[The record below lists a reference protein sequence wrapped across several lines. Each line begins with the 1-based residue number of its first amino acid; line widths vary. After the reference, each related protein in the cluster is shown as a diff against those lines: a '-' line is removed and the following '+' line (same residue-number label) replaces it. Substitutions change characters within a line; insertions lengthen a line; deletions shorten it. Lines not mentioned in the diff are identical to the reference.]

1 MCGIL
6 GSVNCAFGDE
16 TLDLIKHRGPDHGE
30 IISLKWNESEITL
43 GHRRLSIVDLSP
55 SGNQPMKNKLNENL
69 IIFNGEIYNHEF
81 LKDSLSEYTFN
92 GHSDTET
99 ILYYLSK
106 YGIDSI
112 EKFNGIFSL
121 AFFDKTKGKIFLARD
136 PYGVKPLYYSIS
148 EKSLIF
154 SSEIKPIKRLVQT
167 QINREN
173 LSQLLKL
180 RYSPSPDTIYS
191 NIFKLR
197 PGHTLEYDL
206 SSHKT
211 CIKSFQKVI
220 NINTNS
226 QFVRCV
232 DKYGELVEKAV
243 DRQLMSDVEIGVL
256 LSGGIDSALITHFMA
271 KRSTKKIKSF
281 TVGFDEHSGE
291 SELDDARETAQIL
304 GTQHKEVIVHQ
315 DNFKEIFEKLID
327 IVEEPL
333 GTTSTIPMYF
343 LNKEVA
349 KHLKVVLTGQGAD
362 EPLGGYARYKGIV
375 MSEKIPEFIFSS
387 LKPLSPFIKNE
398 KISRAINAFGEKDK
412 IKKLENSYMLFNE
425 RELYELINAQ
435 DHNSYA
441 KIKYFYDELNCEK
454 KHLVESMMSI
464 DSRMNLPDDLL
475 LYTDK
480 ISMHFGI
487 ETRVPFLDHELMNF
501 LETLPYHFK
510 IQKGQGKYIHK
521 EFAKSILP
529 TKIINRKKKGFQ
541 SPTNQW
547 FKDQLGSLMISE
559 LNKNPEFSQYFNLEK
574 IQSLLKVHKAGF
586 NKEKQLFLLFSLLY
600 WFKSNQINL

>member
-6 GSVNCAFGDE
+6 GSVNKAFGNE

-30 IISLKWNESEITL
+30 ILSLKWNDSDITF

-55 SGNQPMKNKLNENL
+55 SGNQPMKNPLNENL

-81 LKDSLSEYTFN
+81 LKNSLSDYNFK

-106 YGIDSI
+106 FGIDSI
-112 EKFNGIFSL
+112 ENFNGIFAF
-121 AFFDKTKGKIFLARD
+121 AFFDKAKGKIFLARD
-136 PYGVKPLYYSIS
+136 PYGVKPLYYSVS
-148 EKSLIF
+148 NNSLVF
-154 SSEIKPIKRLVQT
+154 SSEIRPIKSLIQT
-167 QINREN
+167 ETNREN
-173 LSQLLKL
+173 LAQLLKL

-197 PGHTLEYDL
+197 PGHILEYDL
-206 SSHKT
+206 ASHT
-211 CIKSFQKVI
+211 TSIKSFQKAI
-220 NINTNS
+220 NINVNA
-226 QFVRCV
+226 QFNRCV
-232 DKYGELVEKAV
+232 DKYGELLEKAV
-243 DRQLMSDVEIGVL
+243 DRQLMSDVEIGSL
-256 LSGGIDSALITHFMA
+256 LSGGIDSALITYFMV
-271 KRSTKKIKSF
+271 KRSPKKIKSF

-291 SELDDARETAQIL
+291 SELDDAKETAQIL
-304 GTQHKEVIVHQ
+304 GTQHKEVILHQ
-315 DNFKEIFEKLID
+315 DNFKEIFEKIID

-343 LNKEVA
+343 LNMEVA

-362 EPLGGYARYKGIV
+362 EPLGGYTRYKGLF
-375 MSEKIPEFIFSS
+375 MSEKIPELFFRS
-387 LKPLSPFIKNE
+387 LQPISPFIKNE

-425 RELYELINAQ
+425 KEIFELINTQ
-435 DHNSYA
+435 DHNSYT
-441 KIKYFYDELNCEK
+441 KIKYFYDDLNCEK

-464 DSRMNLPDDLL
+464 DSRMNLADDLL

-501 LETLPYHFK
+501 LETLPYPFK
-510 IQKGQGKYIHK
+510 IKKGQGKYIHK

-529 TKIINRKKKGFQ
+529 PKVINRKKKGFQ

-547 FKDQLGSLMISE
+547 FKDQLGDLMISE
-559 LNKNPEFSQYFNLEK
+559 LNQNPEFAQYFNLEK
-574 IQSLLKVHKAGF
+574 IRSLIKVHKAGF

-600 WFKSNQINL
+600 WFKSNKINL